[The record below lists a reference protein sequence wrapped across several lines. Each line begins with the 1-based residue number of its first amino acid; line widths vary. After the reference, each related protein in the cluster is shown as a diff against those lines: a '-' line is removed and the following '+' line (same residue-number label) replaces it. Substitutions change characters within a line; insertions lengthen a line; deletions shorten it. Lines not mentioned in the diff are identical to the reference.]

1 VTMLEDRLADLG
13 GTEAFVASTVKGT
26 DTDIAGLA

>member
-1 VTMLEDRLADLG
+1 MLEDGLVYLG

-26 DTDIAGLA
+26 DTEIAGLA